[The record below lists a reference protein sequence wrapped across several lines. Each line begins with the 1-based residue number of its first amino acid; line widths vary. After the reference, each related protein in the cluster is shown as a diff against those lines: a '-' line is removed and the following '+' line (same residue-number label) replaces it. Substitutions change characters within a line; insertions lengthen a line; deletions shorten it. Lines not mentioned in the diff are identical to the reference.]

1 MYIRIRQIFNEIF
14 CKITEN
20 WHNIN
25 CFKFRPIQASLIWM
39 KNNDETFYI
48 FENSSLDIDL
58 ENSEVSLA
66 HKLPIFNVSYFFYTL

>member
-1 MYIRIRQIFNEIF
+1 
-14 CKITEN
+14 
-20 WHNIN
+20 
-25 CFKFRPIQASLIWM
+25 M